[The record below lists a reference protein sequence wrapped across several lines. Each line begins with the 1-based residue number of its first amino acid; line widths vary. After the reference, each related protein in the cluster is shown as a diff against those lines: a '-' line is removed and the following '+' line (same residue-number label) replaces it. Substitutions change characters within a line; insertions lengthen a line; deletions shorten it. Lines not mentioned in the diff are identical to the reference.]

1 MITVICKPNIISTE
15 NQPNYNGNIDS
26 VTIKD
31 ISVSTCETA
40 KDLFNLIIL
49 DINYELD
56 NDRVLQFAIDNFTV
70 DGKMTKN
77 EKVHFDRVFSDVED
91 SLVVVKYKSSSIEP
105 ELELLPMSS
114 VNNVINAIDNVD
126 DKDNDIES
134 IEDLVDMFLSNDAK
148 AEIAAAAKDM
158 PAKDKETLST
168 MLKTILPSK
177 AATQTTKTDK
187 PAKTK
192 QEKPKVTKSTRR
204 STYLSNIRS
213 MNISDIP
220 QLF

>member
-1 MITVICKPNIISTE
+1 MITVIFKPNIISTE

-26 VTIKD
+26 VIIND
-31 ISVSTCETA
+31 ISVSTCETI

-56 NDRVLQFAIDNFTV
+56 NDRVLQFTINEFTV
-70 DGKMTKN
+70 DGKMTKH
-77 EKVHFDRVFSDVED
+77 EKVHFDRIFSDAED
-91 SLVVVKYKSSSIEP
+91 LLVVVKYKNSSIEP
-105 ELELLPMSS
+105 EIELLPMSS
-114 VNNVINAIDNVD
+114 VNNVINAIDNID

-148 AEIAAAAKDM
+148 TEIATAAKDM
-158 PAKDKETLST
+158 PAKDKETLNT
-168 MLKTILPSK
+168 MLKTILPS
-177 AATQTTKTDK
+177 KTDK

-192 QEKPKVTKSTRR
+192 QEKSKVTKSTRR
-204 STYLSNIRS
+204 SMYLSNIRS